1 MSSSEITPTAQK
13 IDRLLKRIEDGDIK
27 IPAFQRAFV
36 WNQGQVIELLDSI
49 INDFPIGS
57 VLLWNSREV
66 LPATRNIAGFPLP
79 QRDAVYPV
87 NYVLDGQ
94 QRLSSIYAVFSSH
107 NEQDAGT
114 AEYNPNTSIFDIYY
128 DFSTRKFLVHDDI
141 MDRQTCVSLK
151 NFLNAPTFL
160 REVSNLYPNHQDSAQ
175 ELYSK
180 FTNYEV
186 PVVTIAQRRKEDV
199 GLIFERI
206 NNTGTKLNM
215 LDLMIAWTWA
225 EDFHLKES
233 IKSLLE
239 TLDEKNFSDIPE
251 KVILQTISG
260 IIQDTAKTKDI
271 LALDPR
277 LVRGNFDNLTSA
289 LEKTI
294 DFLSTELNCASRDFL
309 PHVQQ
314 IVPLTKFFFLVSN
327 PNPDQISVI
336 KKWFWKTSF
345 SRRYSA
351 QTDDKMNADIAFMT
365 AVSHGNFSGLQNYS
379 HSVDG
384 KILIGTQF
392 SKSHPYLRALLLLL
406 SQKEPLD
413 LVTSAKVD
421 VGESLSNYNRK
432 EYHHVFPRAFLSRLE
447 VPDEKVNSIV
457 NFCFLPA
464 SSNKRISNKRPS
476 QYVFELVPDNRYQE
490 IMRSNLLPLNKDIYA
505 NDDFDR
511 FLEERAAL
519 ILSAVDDLAT
529 V

>member
-1 MSSSEITPTAQK
+1 M
-13 IDRLLKRIEDGDIK
+13 
-27 IPAFQRAFV
+27 
-36 WNQGQVIELLDSI
+36 
-49 INDFPIGS
+49 
-57 VLLWNSREV
+57 
-66 LPATRNIAGFPLP
+66 
-79 QRDAVYPV
+79 
-87 NYVLDGQ
+87 LDGQ

-107 NEQDAGT
+107 EEQDEGT

-128 DFSTRKFLVHDDI
+128 DFSTKGFLNHDDI
-141 MDRQTCVSLK
+141 VDRQTCVSLK

-160 REVSNLYPNHQDSAQ
+160 REVSNLRQEYQDPAQ
-175 ELYSK
+175 DLYSK

-233 IKSLLE
+233 IKRLLE

-251 KVILQTISG
+251 KVVLQTISG
-260 IIQDTAKTKDI
+260 IVQDTAKTKDI
-271 LALDPR
+271 LTMDPA
-277 LVRGNFDNLTSA
+277 LVRENFDNLTNA
-289 LEKTI
+289 LERTI

-314 IVPLTKFFFLVSN
+314 IVPLAKFFFLVPK
-327 PNPDQISVI
+327 PNPEQIGVI
-336 KKWFWKTSF
+336 KTWFWKTSF

-365 AVSHGNFSGLQNYS
+365 AVSQNTFSGIQNYS
-379 HSVDG
+379 HSIDS
-384 KILIGTQF
+384 KILVATKF

-413 LVTSAKVD
+413 LVTSARVD

-432 EYHHVFPRAFLSRLE
+432 EYHHVFPRAFLQKIE
-447 VPDEKVNSIV
+447 IPEEKVNSIV

-464 SSNKRISNKRPS
+464 SSNKKISGKRPS
-476 QYVFELVPDNRYQE
+476 EYVFELIPEGKYQE

-519 ILSAVDDLAT
+519 ILNAVDDLAT
-529 V
+529 A